1 MQRFLFLIAIVIVVG
16 VIAYSTRLAGATP
29 RPVISF
35 QEDKM
40 SEPKTDWIRGK
51 SLRWTFTDGP
61 VAGIPFEHTF
71 NEDGS
76 VVWRGV
82 GGAMKGK
89 SAQEKEYAAVKIGED
104 VYAISYLAASGH
116 TLTVVLNFKNKHM
129 HGFASNDKTWFSM
142 TGTFET
148 VK

>member
-1 MQRFLFLIAIVIVVG
+1 MQRLLFLIAIVIAAG
-16 VIAYSTRLAGATP
+16 FLAYSTRLAGATP
-29 RPVISF
+29 TPLISF

-40 SEPKTDWIRGK
+40 SEPKSDWIRGK
-51 SLRWTFTDGP
+51 ALRWTFADGP
-61 VAGIPFEHTF
+61 MAGIPFEHTF

-76 VVWRGV
+76 VVWRAL
-82 GGAMKGK
+82 GGTMKGS

-104 VYAISYLAASGH
+104 VYAISYRSASGH

-129 HGFASNDKTWFSM
+129 NGFASNDKTWFSM

-148 VK
+148 VR

>member
-1 MQRFLFLIAIVIVVG
+1 MQKLLFLIAIVIAVG
-16 VIAYSTRLAGATP
+16 FIAYSTRPASATP
-29 RPVISF
+29 APVKHF
-35 QEDKM
+35 QEDEM
-40 SEPKTDWIRGK
+40 SELKSDGIRGK

-61 VAGIPFEHTF
+61 MAGTPFEHTF

-76 VVWRGV
+76 IVWRAV
-82 GGAMKGK
+82 GGPMKGS
-89 SAQEKEYAAVKIGED
+89 SAKEKEYAAVKIGED
-104 VYAISYLAASGH
+104 VYAISYLGASGH

-148 VK
+148 VR

>member
-1 MQRFLFLIAIVIVVG
+1 MKRLLVLIAIVIAVG
-16 VIAYSTRLAGATP
+16 FIAYSTRLACATP
-29 RPVISF
+29 TPGISI

-40 SEPKTDWIRGK
+40 SEPKSDWIRGK
-51 SLRWTFTDGP
+51 TLRWTFADGP

-76 VVWRGV
+76 VVWRAL
-82 GGAMKGK
+82 GGPMKGS
-89 SAQEKEYAAVKIGED
+89 SAHEKEYAAVKIGQD
-104 VYAISYLAASGH
+104 VYAISYLSASGH

-129 HGFASNDKTWFSM
+129 NGFGSNDKKWFSM

-148 VK
+148 VR